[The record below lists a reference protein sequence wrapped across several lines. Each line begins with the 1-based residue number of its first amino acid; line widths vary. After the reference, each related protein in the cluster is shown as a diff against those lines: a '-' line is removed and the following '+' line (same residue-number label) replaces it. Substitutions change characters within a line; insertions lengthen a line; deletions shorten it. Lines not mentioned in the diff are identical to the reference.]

1 MQSLALLKPIQ
12 SILWSVAL
20 LLLGNGLIST
30 LLTLRG
36 TSEGFSSAVMG
47 MIMSAY
53 FVGFICGTWVSGR
66 LIRRMGH
73 IRTFAFCASVCATTT
88 LLHVIFIDQWA
99 WMGFRFF
106 YGLAYITL
114 MTVIESWLNSQA
126 ASHERGR
133 IFAFY
138 MVVNLGALAIAQQ
151 MLHLDSPEGFL
162 LFALVSI
169 LVSWAILPLT
179 LTRRN
184 QPIISAERP
193 KSSLKTLLKIAPLA
207 VAGAF
212 LSGLA
217 MGAFWAMAPIYAIQ
231 LGYGI
236 SGIATIMSLTII
248 GGAVLQIPIG
258 RYSDK
263 HDRPKVM
270 TWVVILAAIIALLMT
285 IAPSQRILFGMF
297 FLWGGLSFSIY
308 PLAVAQLIDQ
318 LHPDEIVSGSSDMLV
333 LHGAGCAFAPVIA
346 GSLMTVIGT
355 QGLPIYIGIVLLI
368 LGGYTTYRR
377 RRVVDLVSGRS
388 AHFEPMV
395 QTSAQALNMM
405 FDQQQRDLF
414 DDPSFYGEEEQNR
427 IINALRQSG
436 S

>member
-12 SILWSVAL
+12 SILYSVAL
-20 LLLGNGLIST
+20 LLLGNGLFST

-47 MIMSAY
+47 IIMSAY
-53 FVGFICGTWVSGR
+53 FVGFICGTWVSAR

-73 IRTFAFCASVCATTT
+73 IRTFAFCASICATTA
-88 LLHVIFIDQWA
+88 LLHIIFVDQWA
-99 WMGFRFF
+99 WMGLRFF

-126 ASHERGR
+126 ATHERGR

-151 MLHLDSPEGFL
+151 MLNLDSPENFL
-162 LFALVSI
+162 LFALVAI
-169 LVSWAILPLT
+169 LVSWAIMPVSI
-179 LTRRN
+179 TRRA
-184 QPIISAERP
+184 QPSISAQRP
-193 KSSLKTLLKIAPLA
+193 KSSLKTLLKISPLA
-207 VAGAF
+207 VAGAS

-217 MGAFWAMAPIYAIQ
+217 MGAFWTMTPIYATQ
-231 LGYGI
+231 LNYDV
-236 SGIATIMSLTII
+236 SGIALIMSMTII

-270 TWVVILAAIIALLMT
+270 TWVVILAAIMALLMT
-285 IAPSQRILFGMF
+285 VAPTQKILLGMF
-297 FLWGGLSFSIY
+297 FIWGGLSFSIY
-308 PLAVAQLIDQ
+308 PLSVAQLIDQ
-318 LHPDEIVSGSSDMLV
+318 LQPDEIVSGSSDMLV
-333 LHGAGCAFAPVIA
+333 LHGAGCAFAPIIA
-346 GSLMTVIGT
+346 GWLMTIIGT
-355 QGLPIYIGIVLLI
+355 NGLPIYIGLVLIGLAAYAI
-368 LGGYTTYRR
+368 YRR
-377 RRVVDLVSGRS
+377 RHVTDLVTGYN

-405 FDQQQRDLF
+405 FDQKQRDLF
-414 DDPSFYGEEEQNR
+414 DDPSFYGEEEQKR